1 MTGCWTNVLRAAWMV
16 FGVAVWPGPAC
27 AEPARTDGAPSEA
40 RSDTRPDTRLD
51 LVTGP
56 DFAPFTG
63 EDLPNGGFLTELAQ
77 RAFQAAGRTH
87 NVRFIPWK
95 RGYDGVIAGRFLATF
110 PYVRTIDR
118 DRDALFSDPMIE
130 VRQFVYLS
138 TQSGMEFNGPADFR
152 GRVVCAPTG
161 YALPDALEAL
171 YRRGELARETPS
183 SLEACVRMVA
193 SGRADAFVLDE
204 YTGSTAVIQ
213 AGVIDNIRIAEKP
226 YAIVSLHLIVG
237 RGNPDAAAI
246 LKDFNAGLRMLK
258 SGGAFDEMLARHTAV
273 APR

>member
-1 MTGCWTNVLRAAWMV
+1 MTACWTNVLRAAWIMV
-16 FGVAVWPGPAC
+16 GVAAWLGPAG
-27 AEPARTDGAPSEA
+27 AGSARADGA
-40 RSDTRPDTRLD
+40 RPDMRLD
-51 LVTGP
+51 LVTGT

-63 EDLPNGGFLTELAQ
+63 EDLPNGGFITELVQ
-77 RAFQAAGRTH
+77 RAFQAVGRTH
-87 NVRFIPWK
+87 DVRFIPWK

-118 DRDALFSDPMIE
+118 ERAALFSDPMIE
-130 VRQFVYLS
+130 LRQFVYLS
-138 TQSGMEFNGPADFR
+138 TQSGMEFNEPADFR

-193 SGRADAFVLDE
+193 AGRADAFVLDE
-204 YTGSTAVIQ
+204 YTGSTAVIH

-246 LKDFNAGLRMLK
+246 LGDFNAGLRMLK
-258 SGGAFDEMLARHTAV
+258 SGDAFDEMLARHTAV